1 MPLSIPFYYITHTP
15 NTKKKNHGG
24 DVTFEQVFV
33 KGRLLK
39 SLKYETEIKLIN
51 AENFLGKLNLHGE
64 VVYGLLFLINYLP
77 VVK

>member
-1 MPLSIPFYYITHTP
+1 M
-15 NTKKKNHGG
+15 
-24 DVTFEQVFV
+24 TFEQVFV

-39 SLKYETEIKLIN
+39 SLKYETKIKLIN